1 MKNIMTQKL
10 LKSYPKYPLQTKKTM
25 HHQENYLAEKQVMNE
40 YENLAFKPASS
51 LATEC
56 CPLT

>member
-1 MKNIMTQKL
+1 MTQKL

-40 YENLAFKPASS
+40 YENLAFIPASS